1 MSVGICVFMVLRSTV
16 LLAVCRVCFRKECN
30 AMFIAVDKSFRSG
43 EAKWCN

>member
-1 MSVGICVFMVLRSTV
+1 MSGGVCVFVV

-30 AMFIAVDKSFRSG
+30 AVFIAVDKVFKSG